1 MQSTS
6 GNIIAGGLTTTN
18 SLDVTTNTTI
28 GGTLGVT
35 GQITGNITGDLT
47 GTADKSLLADV
58 TDTTTSNLT
67 YYPTFVST
75 NNGFTEIRTDSTN
88 LTYNPGTNRLTV
100 TNFRSTTDFEVQ
112 GNLNI
117 TGNITY
123 GQAQVGSIANHDT
136 DALTE
141 GSTNLYFTD
150 ERVDDRVNALIVG
163 GTGITAT
170 YDDAGNMLTL
180 SATQADINT
189 DNITE
194 GSTNLFTTAA
204 RTRSHF
210 TYGTGI
216 THNSGTLSVTQADI
230 DTDNVTEG
238 STNLFTTA
246 ARTRG
251 HISVSGDLAYNA
263 STGVI
268 SYTIPTTIASISNHD
283 TGDLAEGTNLYYTDE
298 RVDDRIDAL
307 ITAGTGLT
315 KTYDDAA
322 NTYTLA
328 FDFGEFDTG
337 NVTEGSNLYYT
348 NARADARVNLQTGAN
363 LDLSSKSTSD
373 LSEGTNLYY
382 TNARADARIA
392 AATTSD
398 LTEGSNLYYT
408 DARADAR
415 IAAADTGDL
424 SEGSNL
430 YHTTAR
436 ARAAISAGGDLSY
449 NSSTGVMSVTLPTVF
464 SGNYNDLSNKPS
476 LFSGNYNDLS
486 NKPTLGTAAAAATGD
501 FATAAQ
507 GALAASALQEETI
520 TLTEFKSVVA
530 ASSDFDDFKSRV
542 ALMS

>member
-1 MQSTS
+1 MINTNKFSVASATGNTDIAGTLDVVGATVIDDTLNVTQNVDFDADLNVDGNLQLDGTFTLDSTSLFKDNIVLKGSTKTLKLQNGSSTTKIELQSTS

-18 SLDVTTNTTI
+18 SLDVTTNTTM

-35 GQITGNITGDLT
+35 GQITGNVTGDLT
-47 GTADKSLLADV
+47 GTADKTLLSDI

-117 TGNITY
+117 TGNITCM
-123 GQAQVGSIANHDT
+123 VSHRLETLVNHDT

-283 TGDLAEGTNLYYTDE
+283 TGDLAEGTNL
-298 RVDDRIDAL
+298 L
-307 ITAGTGLT
+307 
-315 KTYDDAA
+315 
-322 NTYTLA
+322 
-328 FDFGEFDTG
+328 
-337 NVTEGSNLYYT
+337 LY
-348 NARADARVNLQTGAN
+348 R
-363 LDLSSKSTSD
+363 
-373 LSEGTNLYY
+373 
-382 TNARADARIA
+382 
-392 AATTSD
+392 
-398 LTEGSNLYYT
+398 
-408 DARADAR
+408 
-415 IAAADTGDL
+415 
-424 SEGSNL
+424 
-430 YHTTAR
+430 
-436 ARAAISAGGDLSY
+436 
-449 NSSTGVMSVTLPTVF
+449 
-464 SGNYNDLSNKPS
+464 
-476 LFSGNYNDLS
+476 
-486 NKPTLGTAAAAATGD
+486 
-501 FATAAQ
+501 
-507 GALAASALQEETI
+507 
-520 TLTEFKSVVA
+520 
-530 ASSDFDDFKSRV
+530 
-542 ALMS
+542 

>member
-1 MQSTS
+1 M
-6 GNIIAGGLTTTN
+6 
-18 SLDVTTNTTI
+18 
-28 GGTLGVT
+28 
-35 GQITGNITGDLT
+35 
-47 GTADKSLLADV
+47 
-58 TDTTTSNLT
+58 
-67 YYPTFVST
+67 
-75 NNGFTEIRTDSTN
+75 
-88 LTYNPGTNRLTV
+88 
-100 TNFRSTTDFEVQ
+100 
-112 GNLNI
+112 
-117 TGNITY
+117 Y
-123 GQAQVGSIANHDT
+123 GQSQVGDISNHDT

-204 RTRSHF
+204 RTRVISHMAQVLH
-210 TYGTGI
+210 I
-216 THNSGTLSVTQADI
+216 TVAHFLLLKLDI

-382 TNARADARIA
+382 TNARADARVVAGITGKLDASAISTFGLTLVDDADA
-392 AATTSD
+392 AAARSTLGLGSAAQSASSD
-398 LTEGSNLYYT
+398 FAT
-408 DARADAR
+408 
-415 IAAADTGDL
+415 AAQGTLAASATQPGDL
-424 SEGSNL
+424 GAVATSND
-430 YHTTAR
+430 Y
-436 ARAAISAGGDLSY
+436 D
-449 NSSTGVMSVTLPTVF
+449 
-464 SGNYNDLSNKPS
+464 
-476 LFSGNYNDLS
+476 DLS
-486 NKPTLGTAAAAATGD
+486 NKPTLFSGAYNDLTGKPTL
-501 FATAAQ
+501 FS
-507 GALAASALQEETI
+507 GAYAD
-520 TLTEFKSVVA
+520 LTGA
-530 ASSDFDDFKSRV
+530 P
-542 ALMS
+542 